1 MAGILEKIKQKVLRI
16 SGKMDQYQEAITFA
30 EAGESEHAREVL
42 QVQPESK
49 ETEKLLVVGQ
59 EGTFSRDMIDYAL
72 DMAKRMSYEI
82 VALNTAPLSCD
93 TFKLFASSRDQ
104 LCMDFK
110 DLSAKN
116 ADIFQKEADRKGIP
130 FTHVVKF
137 SEVDEAIESVCKELG
152 EVAFVVSESQEQQ
165 ADSRTEQGERL
176 QQKLFVYSVI

>member
-1 MAGILEKIKQKVLRI
+1 MAGILGKLKQKVLGI

-42 QVQPESK
+42 QMQPKSK

-59 EGTFSRDMIDYAL
+59 EGTFSREMIDYAL
-72 DMAKRMSYEI
+72 DMANRMSYEI

-104 LCMDFK
+104 LCADFK
-110 DLSAKN
+110 ELATKN
-116 ADIFQKEADRKGIP
+116 ADIFQKEASREGIS
-130 FTHVVKF
+130 FSHVIKF
-137 SEVDEAIESVCKELG
+137 SEIDEAIASVCKELG

-165 ADSRTEQGERL
+165 ADSRIKQGERL
-176 QQKLFVYSVI
+176 QQKLFVYSVV